1 MNTIDSHFIPTIIIV
16 DDAQAYLRG
25 YSLLG
30 REFVLKE
37 PVTRDDV
44 AVTLDGSLLKE
55 KYWVVSKKEYMRAV
69 PEANNNDFDSDEIYI
84 PWFVAKMSF
93 IPCYYQ

>member
-1 MNTIDSHFIPTIIIV
+1 MNNNSHFVPTIIIV
-16 DDAQAYLRG
+16 EDSQSHLRG

-37 PVTRDDV
+37 PTTRDDF
-44 AVTLDGSLLKE
+44 AYTLDGATVKE
-55 KYWVVSKKEYMRAV
+55 KYWVVTKKEYMRIV
-69 PEANNNDFDSDEIYI
+69 PEANNTDFNSDEIYI
-84 PWFVAKMSF
+84 PWFVAKISF

>member
-1 MNTIDSHFIPTIIIV
+1 MLDSHFIPTIIIV
-16 DDAQAYLRG
+16 DDAQAHLRG

-44 AVTLDGSLLKE
+44 AYTLDGSMLQE
-55 KYWVVSKKEYMRAV
+55 KYWVVSKKEYMRIV
-69 PEANNNDFDSDEIYI
+69 PEARSTDFDSEEIYI
-84 PWFVAKMSF
+84 PWFVAQFSF
-93 IPCYYQ
+93 VPCYYK